1 MAVFL
6 AVVGQVEPVL
16 PVQVIRDSKV
26 LDVDGDGV
34 AVVGYETR
42 KRLAGEINR
51 EPWGLVVWRDKACS
65 QASDVEACARAWAF
79 T

>member
-34 AVVGYETR
+34 GAIRDGSG
-42 KRLAGEINR
+42 KGFASEIDR
-51 EPWGLVVWRDKACS
+51 EPASFLVRHDKACFQTS
-65 QASDVEACARAWAF
+65 NV
-79 T
+79 